1 MSSQRREQ
9 QPKIVTVGFAERDG
23 RGIAYAVSGGNGRG
37 PAVRVGFACRP
48 LPALLGR
55 DVAYAALEATAAE
68 LVRRGVSRVILRVDD
83 DRLPRD
89 LAERRAMPSALIM
102 PYVRLRCALN
112 RFASAD
118 VVYAGDDIARDASA
132 RARAEAWLNVA
143 A

>member
-1 MSSQRREQ
+1 MSTQRREQ

-23 RGIAYAVSGGNGRG
+23 RGIAYAVGGSGGRG

-55 DVAYAALEATAAE
+55 DVAYAALAAVAEE
-68 LVRRGVSRVILRVDD
+68 LLRRGVSNVRFRIDD
-83 DRLPRD
+83 ERLPQD
-89 LAERRAMPSALIM
+89 IAERRAMPNALIV

-112 RFASAD
+112 RFHEAVVEPAD
-118 VVYAGDDIARDASA
+118 DDIARDASA
-132 RARAEAWLNVA
+132 RARADAWLNLA